1 MRLVAQGT
9 IPPPPAPTPPSPTT
23 TPSPNSSLSVEQV
36 YAAVRISYLV
46 CEIPLYS
53 HPQARV
59 PGLRMADKAAAG
71 KQFLKLFVKPAA
83 VVSGK
88 KFLELSV
95 KPAAA
100 CSEHASIKLL
110 QEELANQKTKLAAKK
125 AWALTELVTSLV
137 TGRTNSAGTGSESF
151 LLPCPE
157 PVHPTLP
164 RDIRASATGTD
175 VEAEEM
181 RAVKAVALRQKDYQD
196 KLLAAIAKL
205 NLSQ

>member
-1 MRLVAQGT
+1 MSSIA
-9 IPPPPAPTPPSPTT
+9 
-23 TPSPNSSLSVEQV
+23 SLSLT
-36 YAAVRISYLV
+36 S
-46 CEIPLYS
+46 S
-53 HPQARV
+53 T
-59 PGLRMADKAAAG
+59 ADDGRNSIAIAAG

-137 TGRTNSAGTGSESF
+137 TGPAAESLQLPPNLKIDPKLPPATYCPLYSA
-151 LLPCPE
+151 
-157 PVHPTLP
+157 
-164 RDIRASATGTD
+164 
-175 VEAEEM
+175 
-181 RAVKAVALRQKDYQD
+181 
-196 KLLAAIAKL
+196 
-205 NLSQ
+205 

>member
-1 MRLVAQGT
+1 
-9 IPPPPAPTPPSPTT
+9 
-23 TPSPNSSLSVEQV
+23 
-36 YAAVRISYLV
+36 
-46 CEIPLYS
+46 
-53 HPQARV
+53 
-59 PGLRMADKAAAG
+59 MADKAAAG

-137 TGRTNSAGTGSESF
+137 TGRTNSARTGSESF

-164 RDIRASATGTD
+164 RDIRANSPGGEASATGTDTLVEPD

>member
-1 MRLVAQGT
+1 
-9 IPPPPAPTPPSPTT
+9 
-23 TPSPNSSLSVEQV
+23 
-36 YAAVRISYLV
+36 
-46 CEIPLYS
+46 
-53 HPQARV
+53 
-59 PGLRMADKAAAG
+59 MADKAAAG

-175 VEAEEM
+175 ALMELRAVEDAPDVEAEEM